1 MKVAFLV
8 KNLNL
13 TDGWGS
19 YSFYLIE
26 ALKRQGLDAV
36 VIDVNKNYFQ
46 AKKLIKGCDVVHS
59 LVEPMAFFGS
69 LIKGGRPFFITAHG
83 TYAVEPLDKFG
94 LSGLKLSYAYKK
106 ADAVV
111 CVSHFTENEI
121 KKRKPKIKTIVIN
134 NGVDF
139 QKFQTK
145 GSISDFEFINDHS
158 PIILGVGALKRRKGY
173 HISIPTVAEV
183 KKQFPNLLYIIS
195 GDQSDSQ
202 YFVELKN
209 LAISNKSEDNIKFIE
224 ADDQELINLYHHADI
239 FLLTP
244 VNIGNHFEG
253 FGLVYLEAG
262 ACGVPSVGSK
272 GCGAEDAIKDNQTG
286 FLVEQNNIK
295 KTSESILKILQ
306 DKNLRQKLSQE
317 ARALAQ
323 SMSWKTTSQN
333 LIRLYQEALLK

>member
-1 MKVAFLV
+1 M
-8 KNLNL
+8 
-13 TDGWGS
+13 
-19 YSFYLIE
+19 
-26 ALKRQGLDAV
+26 
-36 VIDVNKNYFQ
+36 
-46 AKKLIKGCDVVHS
+46 
-59 LVEPMAFFGS
+59 
-69 LIKGGRPFFITAHG
+69 
-83 TYAVEPLDKFG
+83 
-94 LSGLKLSYAYKK
+94 
-106 ADAVV
+106 
-111 CVSHFTENEI
+111 
-121 KKRKPKIKTIVIN
+121 
-134 NGVDF
+134 
-139 QKFQTK
+139 
-145 GSISDFEFINDHS
+145 
-158 PIILGVGALKRRKGY
+158 
-173 HISIPTVAEV
+173 
-183 KKQFPNLLYIIS
+183 
-195 GDQSDSQ
+195 
-202 YFVELKN
+202 
-209 LAISNKSEDNIKFIE
+209 AISNKSEDNIKFIE